1 MERRTDD
8 REDKDNLLDSLHHL
22 LSCKRMVR
30 TAQTIISKFERTISW
45 AIGRTGNFLI
55 RNFIEMART
64 EKRIIQTATF
74 APVSCRRLATD
85 FRNHCT

>member
-8 REDKDNLLDSLHHL
+8 REDKNNILDSLHHH

-30 TAQTIISKFERTISW
+30 TAQTIISKFERYHEL
-45 AIGRTGNFLI
+45 GYRHDGQLFI

-64 EKRIIQTATF
+64 EKRNNLLYIF
-74 APVSCRRLATD
+74 ASVSCSRTHLK
-85 FRNHCT
+85 FEL

>member
-1 MERRTDD
+1 MERGKDD

-30 TAQTIISKFERTISW
+30 TAQAINSKFERYHQL
-45 AIGRTGNFLI
+45 GYRHGGQLFI

-85 FRNHCT
+85 FRKSFT

>member
-8 REDKDNLLDSLHHL
+8 REDKDNLLDPLHHH

-30 TAQTIISKFERTISW
+30 TAQTIISKFERYHEL
-45 AIGRTGNFLI
+45 GYRHDGQLFI

-64 EKRIIQTATF
+64 EKRNNLLYIF
-74 APVSCRRLATD
+74 ASVSCSRTHLK
-85 FRNHCT
+85 FEL

>member
-8 REDKDNLLDSLHHL
+8 REDKDNLLDSLHHH

-30 TAQTIISKFERTISW
+30 TAQTIISKFERYHEL
-45 AIGRTGNFLI
+45 GYRHDGQLFI

-64 EKRIIQTATF
+64 EKRNNLLYIF
-74 APVSCRRLATD
+74 ASVSCSRTHLK
-85 FRNHCT
+85 FEL

>member
-45 AIGRTGNFLI
+45 AIGRTGNFFYKKFH
-55 RNFIEMART
+55 RNGGNGKTRYLN
-64 EKRIIQTATF
+64 RY
-74 APVSCRRLATD
+74 L
-85 FRNHCT
+85 CTCKLSQACNGF